1 MASGVPGRPAG
12 VPCIIV
18 SPGSGSAAGACTTPG
33 EIALTR
39 TPDGPNSAAQARVS
53 VSIAPLLE
61 LYSAAPGMPRR
72 AIHDPRLMTTP
83 PPAAAMAGATAAVRK
98 NGALTLTPYTRSK
111 VASSVSGGAGPG

>member
-1 MASGVPGRPAG
+1 MASGGPGRPAG

-18 SPGSGSAAGACTTPG
+18 SPGNVSGVGSWTTPG

-39 TPDGPNSAAQARVS
+39 TPDGPNSAAQARVR

-61 LYSAAPGMPRR
+61 LYRAATGMPRR
-72 AIHDPRLMTTP
+72 AIQEPRLMMAP

-98 NGALTLTPYTRSK
+98 NGAFTLT
-111 VASSVSGGAGPG
+111 A